1 MATLED
7 LFTRLENTGLTL
19 NLKICEFAQAEF
31 DFLGD
36 HVNRTGIKLLR
47 KKVEVI
53 AQFPRPQKQ
62 IIESHFLA

>member
-1 MATLED
+1 M
-7 LFTRLENTGLTL
+7 
-19 NLKICEFAQAEF
+19 KICEFAQAEF

-36 HVNRTGIKLLR
+36 RVNRTGIKLLR